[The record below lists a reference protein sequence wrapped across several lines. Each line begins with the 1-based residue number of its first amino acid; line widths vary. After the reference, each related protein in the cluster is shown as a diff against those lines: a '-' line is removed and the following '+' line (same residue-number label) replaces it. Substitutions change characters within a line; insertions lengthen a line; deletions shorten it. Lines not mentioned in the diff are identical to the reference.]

1 MDKFGRPR
9 KVTNRMQNIFSLL
22 LFIFFSLP
30 LCAKDD
36 DFSAAEQQQV
46 NIETPGLFDRT
57 TSFKTDFTNIR
68 NTEYS
73 FPLPV
78 GKVISVTNG
87 VMEIE
92 TKKGDAVKAMF
103 DGTARLVRSNTIQ
116 NGNVIVLRHDNG
128 METVYSFNS
137 VNMVKVGQ
145 KVKAGQT
152 IAIVGTEGGRA
163 VCKMSIMVNGCRINP
178 ETILDTQTHTLYR
191 QMLTFKKN
199 GSHVDVSTTR
209 WKGKGKNTNT
219 NDKKEV
225 ATTSN
230 LSKYVTGAPDPQEM
244 SMDTNNPF
252 GDNAVYRLDLDR
264 IKSWHYP
271 LDDSHVISDYGG
283 ARGHSGVDIKNAP
296 NKDIYAVFDGLVV
309 QSGNFSGYGKCITI
323 RHANGLETRYSHN
336 NKNYVNVGDQ
346 VKAGQVIGITG
357 RTGRAT
363 TEHLH
368 FETRING
375 RAFNPAYVF
384 DHVKHCLCSG
394 ILQFKKGGSVV
405 RLNDDG
411 SKQTGRK

>member
-1 MDKFGRPR
+1 MRY
-9 KVTNRMQNIFSLL
+9 IFSLI
-22 LFIFFSLP
+22 LFIFISLP
-30 LCAKDD
+30 LCAKEE
-36 DFSAAEQQQV
+36 FTAAEQQQV
-46 NIETPGLFDRT
+46 NIETPGLFDKSN
-57 TSFKTDFTNIR
+57 SFKTDFNNIR
-68 NTEYS
+68 STEYS

-78 GKVISVTNG
+78 GRVTSVTNG
-87 VMEIE
+87 VMDIE

-103 DGTARLVRSNTIQ
+103 DGTARLVRSNTVQ

-152 IAIVGTEGGRA
+152 IAIVGSVNGRPM
-163 VCKMSIMVNGCRINP
+163 CRMSIMVNGCRINP

-191 QMLTFKKN
+191 QTITFTKK
-199 GSHVDVSTTR
+199 GSHVDVATIR
-209 WKGKGKNTNT
+209 KNKGKNTT
-219 NDKKEV
+219 NGSKQE

-230 LSKYVTGAPDPQEM
+230 LSKFVTGAHEQEM

-252 GDNAVYRLDLDR
+252 GDNAVFRLDLDR

-384 DHVKHCLCSG
+384 DHINHCLCKG
-394 ILQFKKGGSVV
+394 VLQFKKGGSVT
-405 RLNDDG
+405 RLKEEDA
-411 SKQTGRK
+411 KAIEKRTRR